1 MQQKSKAPKLR
12 VVFDGS
18 VKSKGHS
25 LNDYLLVRPNL
36 LNNLVSTII
45 RCCCFGKY
53 AVSGEQIS
61 VSPKD
66 RDALRSFLKKNSTE
80 VFSDYY
86 LERTTPLAMLILLL
100 KNLLKI
106 RKISY
111 TH

>member
-18 VKSKGHS
+18 IKSKGHS

-66 RDALRSFLKKNSTE
+66 RDALRSFLKKTALK
-80 VFSDYY
+80 F
-86 LERTTPLAMLILLL
+86 LAIIIWKERLPLQC
-100 KNLLKI
+100 
-106 RKISY
+106 
-111 TH
+111 

>member
-45 RCCCFGKY
+45 RCCFGKY
-53 AVSGEQIS
+53 SVSGEQIS

-66 RDALRSFLKKNSTE
+66 RDALRSFLRKNSTE